1 MPFISRIV
9 VVGSGPSSGTP
20 CPTCFMQGCAVSERA
35 PCDVCIKGVLGEP
48 DAVRHNP
55 TTLFEVT
62 DTGTDGTVSKKTIL
76 VDAGKTMRNSI
87 LGYFVPSGLRRVD
100 ELLITHPHADAFLG
114 LRDALPLMD
123 PAKPTPLATDA
134 ATLAMLVRVF
144 PDLFTDDAG
153 DDSAAATGPRYAGRV
168 IVPGTAF
175 MTSAGIEVLPLH
187 VMHGK
192 DFPCLC
198 YLVSL
203 DVSGRLSEGC
213 AVCVYMSD
221 VGEVPAAVRETIKR
235 FHVRL
240 LVCDLL
246 REKVKGQRD
255 VPSHFGKED
264 AVEEA
269 QKILP
274 KTSDARCVFIGTSHG
289 IDRVKDA
296 PSFAAAGLPH
306 FSYSHDGAVIY
317 ETVSGRNE
325 PGVAGAGAAAAAA
338 AVAAEGGAKL

>member
-1 MPFISRIV
+1 
-9 VVGSGPSSGTP
+9 
-20 CPTCFMQGCAVSERA
+20 MQGCAVSERA

-48 DAVRHNP
+48 DAVRNNP

-62 DTGTDGTVSKKTIL
+62 DSTGSDGTVSKKTIL

-134 ATLAMLVRVF
+134 ATLETLVRVF
-144 PDLFTDDAG
+144 PDLFTTDDDA
-153 DDSAAATGPRYAGRV
+153 DKSAAAAGPRYAGRV

-175 MTSAGIEVLPLH
+175 MTSAGIEVLPVH

-198 YLVSL
+198 FLMSL
-203 DVSGRLSEGC
+203 EASGRLSEGC

-221 VGEVPAAVRETIKR
+221 VGEVPAAIRETIKR
-235 FHVRL
+235 YHVRL

-274 KTSDARCVFIGTSHG
+274 STADARCVFIGTSHG

-317 ETVSGRNE
+317 EAATGRNE
-325 PGVAGAGAAAAAA
+325 AAAVGAGAAAAAV
-338 AVAAEGGAKL
+338 AVEGGAKL